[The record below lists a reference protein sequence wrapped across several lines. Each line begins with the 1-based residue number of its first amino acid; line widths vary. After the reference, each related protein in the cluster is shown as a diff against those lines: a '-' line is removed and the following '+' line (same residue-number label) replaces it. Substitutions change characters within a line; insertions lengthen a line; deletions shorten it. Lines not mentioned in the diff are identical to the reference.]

1 MKLGGG
7 LLLLAM
13 AGASARPLVPTFSPL
28 ARAPL
33 ARACGGL
40 VALPPLA
47 RARGARARARRG
59 AASVSMGGL
68 DWRYFAAGGLSA
80 AWSHGYTTPI
90 DVVKTVMQAEP
101 KKYANATM
109 YGAAAGIVRENGP
122 GFLLQGLAPTVVGYG
137 VEGALKF
144 GVYELTKPLFAGATP
159 STFVDFLLA
168 SVLAGAV
175 ASVVLC
181 PAEASRIRLVADPG
195 YASGFVATLA
205 RIAGDD
211 GAGALFGGLGAML
224 SKQVPYTMAKQV
236 SLTSSPPRCAA
247 RARSSP
253 ARARGGGDAARPA
266 AVGSVVPVV
275 AAALASVFA
284 CFFSHPGDMVLTR
297 CYQSKGLST
306 ADAFR
311 QIYDEHGLG
320 GFLIGIKA
328 RFLHVGFIITM
339 QLVVYDIVKRSLGLP
354 ATGH

>member
-1 MKLGGG
+1 
-7 LLLLAM
+7 
-13 AGASARPLVPTFSPL
+13 
-28 ARAPL
+28 
-33 ARACGGL
+33 
-40 VALPPLA
+40 
-47 RARGARARARRG
+47 
-59 AASVSMGGL
+59 
-68 DWRYFAAGGLSA
+68 
-80 AWSHGYTTPI
+80 
-90 DVVKTVMQAEP
+90 MQAEP

-236 SLTSSPPRCAA
+236 SFDFITAA
-247 RARSSP
+247 LYAAAGALVALLASE
-253 ARARGGGDAARPA
+253 GGGDAAA
-266 AVGSVVPVV
+266 TDALVGSVVPVV

-306 ADAFR
+306 TDAFR

-339 QLVVYDIVKRSLGLP
+339 QLVVYDMVKRLLGLP